1 MLGCIVCVCVGFVRR
16 GSVGVVNPLVR
27 SPCKGC
33 KEEGRRKGEYLGYL
47 HDTGTNPV
55 SVEQTLRVS
64 SDDLKIIKPSNL
76 MCFIETYREGITKI
90 SNKICSQKVTDSY
103 ESPKDTESARLSLPV
118 CHVVGWP

>member
-16 GSVGVVNPLVR
+16 GLVGVVNPLVR

-47 HDTGTNPV
+47 HDTGSNPV

-64 SDDLKIIKPSNL
+64 FRSKNNKTVKSDV
-76 MCFIETYREGITKI
+76 FY
-90 SNKICSQKVTDSY
+90 
-103 ESPKDTESARLSLPV
+103 
-118 CHVVGWP
+118 

>member
-1 MLGCIVCVCVGFVRR
+1 MLGCVVFVCVGFVRR
-16 GSVGVVNPLVR
+16 GLVGVVNPLVR

-47 HDTGTNPV
+47 PRYGFESRIGRANLACKFR
-55 SVEQTLRVS
+55 S
-64 SDDLKIIKPSNL
+64 KIIKPSNL

-103 ESPKDTESARLSLPV
+103 ESPKDTESARLRLPV
-118 CHVVGWP
+118 CVMW